1 MIQGLPPNKCKAAQ
15 AREDE
20 QKRADERAKQA
31 MQNGKKG
38 GKVSESSDI
47 AAQPAYGDAKQ
58 RKRDRTMAMPNIST
72 RPSAAGG
79 GAQKKPRTGHYDRD
93 GFLIPEDI
101 PLSELELVEVEV
113 NGLPRVVPTIAITKE
128 QVRIGNL
135 KNHSVLTVLGR
146 MSVRCSAFT
155 VSSLLWQCVVIMR

>member
-79 GAQKKPRTGHYDRD
+79 AQKKPRTGHYDRD

-128 QVRIGNL
+128 QVRSGIFFGAEYGN
-135 KNHSVLTVLGR
+135 SVLPVIHL
-146 MSVRCSAFT
+146 SLKCSF
-155 VSSLLWQCVVIMR
+155 

>member
-15 AREDE
+15 AREDD

-31 MQNGKKG
+31 QMQNGKKG
-38 GKVSESSDI
+38 TKANGNSDV
-47 AAQPAYGDAKQ
+47 AAQQASGDAKH
-58 RKRDRTMAMPNIST
+58 RKRDRTMAMPNMPT
-72 RPSAAGG
+72 RPSAGG
-79 GAQKKPRTGHYDRD
+79 GGSQKKPRTGHYDRD

-128 QVRIGNL
+128 QVR
-135 KNHSVLTVLGR
+135 
-146 MSVRCSAFT
+146 
-155 VSSLLWQCVVIMR
+155 MRVT

>member
-38 GKVSESSDI
+38 GKVSASSDI

-128 QVRIGNL
+128 QVPPGGVFLCRSNG
-135 KNHSVLTVLGR
+135 
-146 MSVRCSAFT
+146 AFFLFA
-155 VSSLLWQCVVIMR
+155 VGSSRQ

>member
-20 QKRADERAKQA
+20 QKRAEERAKQA
-31 MQNGKKG
+31 RMKAGTKGGQKG
-38 GKVSESSDI
+38 GKALQIS
-47 AAQPAYGDAKQ
+47 AGTAQDDAKH
-58 RKRDRTMAMPNIST
+58 RKRDRAMPSMST
-72 RPSAAGG
+72 RPVVGG
-79 GAQKKPRTGHYDRD
+79 VAQKKPRHGHYDRD

-128 QVRIGNL
+128 QVHGV
-135 KNHSVLTVLGR
+135 HFWSGTVEK
-146 MSVRCSAFT
+146 
-155 VSSLLWQCVVIMR
+155 SSS